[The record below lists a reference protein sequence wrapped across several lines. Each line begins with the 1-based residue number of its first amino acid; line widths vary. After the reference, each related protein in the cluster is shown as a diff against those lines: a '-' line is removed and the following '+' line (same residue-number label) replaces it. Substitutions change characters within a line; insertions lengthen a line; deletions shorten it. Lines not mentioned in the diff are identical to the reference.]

1 MSKVYPVGY
10 QDLTPVEENNNEEEN
25 DKEQAE
31 GSYNRRHKTEPDQI
45 SIITIEEDPAST
57 VLEEKRNERIF
68 SVKSLKKEEQTASAI
83 QLEKIKHEWKL
94 NVRNQTFTKILVNES
109 LQINWPRFCLQ
120 ILATILLTASIS
132 SFITVIPFHNTVLY
146 PEYWYESMIQLIP
159 NSISWAVFYA
169 LMDAYFLN
177 CIFIKEIRYVLKMC
191 LASNI
196 LKVILYCTLYY
207 YWTQYM
213 GLNWPIFYVGF
224 LVPFPQMFLSVGM
237 VWFRCSLEWRKNPA
251 FRKRLKTCMWMNA
264 WGFAINFQYL
274 IATSIIKK
282 LQGNDF
288 QPIMALVLILIRE
301 GNGYVFSKF
310 LRKTS
315 SGDEPGAQIVGSY
328 YLGGRH
334 SLQVCIYIG
343 SKANLSTAYMLMGI
357 DFLTNIYLAVKTI
370 WIHKKHPDNTAKQID
385 LLQELSLNEIGE
397 FIMPLGYVLVQTI
410 AYFGPNSDK
419 LNDVGVDW
427 WNTDKIEDIWG
438 SNIAILEFFVIDFAS
453 TIISGLMLW
462 NFCGINLPKAMASM
476 FNEFFLPLAAITAY
490 WTMNVRKELSL
501 VL

>member
-196 LKVILYCTLYY
+196 LMQNHYAKGHPLLYIVLLLDTVYGLELAHILCWILST
-207 YWTQYM
+207 
-213 GLNWPIFYVGF
+213 
-224 LVPFPQMFLSVGM
+224 VPS
-237 VWFRCSLEWRKNPA
+237 N
-251 FRKRLKTCMWMNA
+251 
-264 WGFAINFQYL
+264 
-274 IATSIIKK
+274 
-282 LQGNDF
+282 
-288 QPIMALVLILIRE
+288 VLISW
-301 GNGYVFSKF
+301 NGLVSM
-310 LRKTS
+310 L
-315 SGDEPGAQIVGSY
+315 
-328 YLGGRH
+328 LGVAPK
-334 SLQVCIYIG
+334 SCI
-343 SKANLSTAYMLMGI
+343 
-357 DFLTNIYLAVKTI
+357 
-370 WIHKKHPDNTAKQID
+370 
-385 LLQELSLNEIGE
+385 
-397 FIMPLGYVLVQTI
+397 
-410 AYFGPNSDK
+410 
-419 LNDVGVDW
+419 
-427 WNTDKIEDIWG
+427 
-438 SNIAILEFFVIDFAS
+438 
-453 TIISGLMLW
+453 
-462 NFCGINLPKAMASM
+462 
-476 FNEFFLPLAAITAY
+476 
-490 WTMNVRKELSL
+490 
-501 VL
+501 